1 MSRGQLGSVRKEYS
15 LRELDVSDV
24 NANPIDQF
32 EGWFKEALER
42 EGDEANATTLSTIG
56 LDGHPN
62 GRIVL
67 LKFYSEDGFTIYTN
81 YNSVKGQELSNHA
94 FASLTFYWKSLE
106 RQVRIRGNVEKV
118 DPVISDEYYNSRPR
132 ASRIGAWASPQSQEI
147 KNREVL
153 EEKEQFYENKFD
165 GLETIPR
172 PEGWGGFMIN
182 PTTIEFWQGRPSRLH
197 DRIVYQLDGTDWKI
211 KRLAP

>member
-1 MSRGQLGSVRKEYS
+1 MGRGQLGSVRKEYN

-24 NANPIDQF
+24 NINPIDQF

-56 LDGHPN
+56 LNGHPN
-62 GRIVL
+62 GRVVL
-67 LKFYSEDGFTIYTN
+67 LKFYSEDGFTVYTN
-81 YNSVKGQELSNHA
+81 YNSTKGQELSNHP

-106 RQVRIRGNVEKV
+106 RQVRIRGKVERV

-147 KNREVL
+147 ENREIL
-153 EEKEQFYENKFD
+153 EEKEQFFENKFSEQ
-165 GLETIPR
+165 ETIPR
-172 PEGWGGFMIN
+172 PENWGGFMIN
-182 PTTIEFWQGRPSRLH
+182 PTMIEFWQGRPSRLH
-197 DRIVYQLDGTDWKI
+197 DRIVYELDGTDWNI